1 MWQVTYVLYVFFSFL
16 LQQITAGLSIYNHS
30 QEILRQAQNIPTPL
44 KISSQYPVFPHV
56 QLRISHPRKTSLEY
70 PSLLRLAQNA
80 SLFFRTVLEYSYPS
94 KLTQRTA
101 SFLTTCSDYSF
112 TTQNQLKTL
121 KAMLL
126 SRLRRCTLVTIM
138 QLSKQ
143 IWILGEG
150 KIM

>member
-1 MWQVTYVLYVFFSFL
+1 MWIKDQTATFILYWKTCLYVVGNLCSLCFFLIFAIVDNRWVINLQSF
-16 LQQITAGLSIYNHS
+16 TRK
-30 QEILRQAQNIPTPL
+30 LRQAQNIPTPL

-112 TTQNQLKTL
+112 TTQN
-121 KAMLL
+121 
-126 SRLRRCTLVTIM
+126 
-138 QLSKQ
+138 
-143 IWILGEG
+143 
-150 KIM
+150 